1 MDVKINYRIRQAI
14 GYRWKD
20 MRPGSYDMATRIS
33 LNTMNVV
40 GGMGD
45 EPTGFTTP
53 REHMDALNKFVE
65 VVRDV

>member
-1 MDVKINYRIRQAI
+1 
-14 GYRWKD
+14 